1 MPDTSPDATTA
12 TAQPRPADPGYD
24 RSLGAAALRGEV
36 YRPPEYLEY
45 LEKAAAAL
53 KTVRMIV
60 YAGMT
65 SFVIL
70 AAYGF
75 VLIYQLTRDVHM
87 AVTQTEMMTQQM
99 QAMTRIMANMHES
112 VAGMRGDI
120 GAIQADFVA
129 VNGTVATMSA
139 NVARMG
145 EAVTLMQHS
154 ARNLDQSV
162 SPMMGTV
169 NRFIPFSGGNS
180 QPYPGP
186 PPYSR

>member
-1 MPDTSPDATTA
+1 MPESRPDATTA
-12 TAQPRPADPGYD
+12 TAQPRAADPGFD
-24 RSLGAAALRGEV
+24 HSLGAAALRGEL
-36 YRPPEYLEY
+36 YRPPEYIEY

-75 VLIYQLTRDVHM
+75 VLIYQLTRDVHL
-87 AVTQTEMMTQQM
+87 AVAQTAVMTQQM
-99 QAMTRIMANMHES
+99 QAMTRIMANLHES

-120 GAIQADFVA
+120 GTMKSSIVDID
-129 VNGTVATMSA
+129 GTIAGLSA
-139 NVARMG
+139 SVARMA

-154 ARNLDQSV
+154 ARNIDQSV

-169 NRFIPFSGGNS
+169 NRFMPFSGGNS

>member
-1 MPDTSPDATTA
+1 MPNSSPDATTA
-12 TAQPRPADPGYD
+12 ATAPPRAVDPGYD
-24 RSLGAAALRGEV
+24 RSSGGPALRGEV

-70 AAYGF
+70 AVYGF
-75 VLIYQLTRDVHM
+75 VLIYQLTRDVHL
-87 AVTQTEMMTQQM
+87 AVAQTEVMTQQM
-99 QAMTRIMANMHES
+99 QAMARIMANMHES
-112 VAGMRGDI
+112 VAGMQGDI
-120 GAIQADFVA
+120 GAIKANFVT
-129 VNGTVATMSA
+129 VNGAVAEMSA
-139 NVARMG
+139 SVARMA

-154 ARNLDQSV
+154 ASNIDQSV

-169 NRFIPFSGGNS
+169 NRFMPFSGTSG
-180 QPYPGP
+180 PYHGA